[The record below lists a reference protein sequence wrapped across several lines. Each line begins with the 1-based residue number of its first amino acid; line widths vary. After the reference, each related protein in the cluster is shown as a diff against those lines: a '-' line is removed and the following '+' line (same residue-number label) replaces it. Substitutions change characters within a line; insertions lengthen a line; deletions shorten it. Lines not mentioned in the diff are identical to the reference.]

1 MDVCYD
7 SINLTP
13 EIKSLLISG
22 TSTICWPWEAKPFL
36 AIKTFVILRRNH
48 KKWNTLCVVII
59 AYIGLSCRMDRL
71 LFKMNEFWELLKE
84 LIHPKLWAFYCFQA
98 KAGRF
103 SDAKEE
109 FCKLGQE
116 NLKPFFSFFF
126 LSFLLLFLI
135 LRARENSSVLDY
147 LKFIFGQITWHWIW
161 PPIETL
167 NSYLTWFFSTEKL
180 LEIRGENTY
189 MSLVWSFQKNKVIPL
204 NKQ

>member
-13 EIKSLLISG
+13 EIKFLLISG
-22 TSTICWPWEAKPFL
+22 TSTICWQWETKPIL

-126 LSFLLLFLI
+126 FSFCCCCFWSWEQRKFSSFRLF
-135 LRARENSSVLDY
+135 EVY
-147 LKFIFGQITWHWIW
+147 IW
-161 PPIETL
+161 ADHLAL
-167 NSYLTWFFSTEKL
+167 NMT
-180 LEIRGENTY
+180 TY
-189 MSLVWSFQKNKVIPL
+189 RNA
-204 NKQ
+204 